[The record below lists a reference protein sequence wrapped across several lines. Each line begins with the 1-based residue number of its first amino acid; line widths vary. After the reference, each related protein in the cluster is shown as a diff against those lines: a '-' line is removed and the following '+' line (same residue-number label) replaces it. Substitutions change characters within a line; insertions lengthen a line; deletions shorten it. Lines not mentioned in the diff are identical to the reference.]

1 VSRRLPGV
9 SRKKSFI
16 VTSHEPSIDPH
27 NSEKGEDLVVEDS
40 RGREVTRVSEGV
52 VLESIPVKS
61 PIHNPGRGALESDR
75 TALTAPTA
83 SRLARGRIHLC
94 TRARR
99 SERGNERAKD
109 TKGNYSPRVNA
120 RERKGAT
127 SEARAR
133 G

>member
-1 VSRRLPGV
+1 M
-9 SRKKSFI
+9 
-16 VTSHEPSIDPH
+16 
-27 NSEKGEDLVVEDS
+27 
-40 RGREVTRVSEGV
+40 SEGV

-61 PIHNPGRGALESDR
+61 PIHNPGRGALESER